1 MKIRFLNTNMKKE
14 CCDINEVVQEF
25 YDFLKF
31 YILKKVNDEVIAE
44 DIVQEVM
51 IKLIESHQKDIQVKN
66 IKAWLFQVSRN
77 TIYDYFKN
85 NKLNHLLEYNNTLVD
100 NENNLFELSVHDF
113 IIPMIQFLPKKYA
126 EPLYWSDIDN
136 IPQNV
141 IAERLGLSHSGAKMR
156 VQRARVKLRELSV
169 ECCNIEYDAEGNF
182 ATCTVKDSC
191 TPLKNHL
198 TKYKKENNL

>member
-1 MKIRFLNTNMKKE
+1 MTKE

-51 IKLIESHQKDIQVKN
+51 IKLIESHQNDMKVKN

-85 NKLNHLLEYNNTLVD
+85 NNLNHKLEYNNTLAD
-100 NENNLFELSVHDF
+100 NENGLFELSVYDF

-126 EPLYWSDIDN
+126 EPLYWSDIDKV
-136 IPQNV
+136 PQNA
-141 IAERLGLSHSGAKMR
+141 IAERLSLSHSGAKMR
-156 VQRARVKLRELSV
+156 VQRARTKLRELFV
-169 ECCNIEYDAEGNF
+169 ECCNIEYDAKGNF
-182 ATCTVKDSC
+182 STCTVKDSC
-191 TPLKNHL
+191 TPLKKHL
-198 TKYKKENNL
+198 TNFKNENNL

>member
-1 MKIRFLNTNMKKE
+1 MIKE

-51 IKLIESHQKDIQVKN
+51 MKLIESHQKDIQVKN

-136 IPQNV
+136 VPQKA
-141 IAERLGLSHSGAKMR
+141 IAARLNLSHSGAKMR
-156 VQRARVKLRELSV
+156 VQRARVKLRELFI

-191 TPLKNHL
+191 TPLKNYL